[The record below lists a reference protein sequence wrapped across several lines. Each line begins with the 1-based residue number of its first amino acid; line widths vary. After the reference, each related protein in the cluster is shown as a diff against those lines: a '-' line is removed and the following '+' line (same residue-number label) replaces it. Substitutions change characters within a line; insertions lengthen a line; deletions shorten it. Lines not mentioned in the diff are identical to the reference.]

1 MARPIS
7 SKNFYMNFSLQY
19 TDLWGNF
26 QKTLPFLLPLTGHSS
41 GWGSDEELLP
51 LPFDE
56 ERSFHQSYLTS

>member
-1 MARPIS
+1 
-7 SKNFYMNFSLQY
+7 MNFSLQY